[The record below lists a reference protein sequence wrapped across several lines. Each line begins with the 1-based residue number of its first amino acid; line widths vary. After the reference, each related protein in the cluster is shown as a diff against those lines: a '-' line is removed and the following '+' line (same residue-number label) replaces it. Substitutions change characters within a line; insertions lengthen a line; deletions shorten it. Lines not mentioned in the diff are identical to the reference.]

1 MTRQDDSVKKAPLI
15 TGAEQEKTAV
25 TTQKKRLDSS
35 MKISALRSA
44 AAKKIS
50 KILGFRNS

>member
-1 MTRQDDSVKKAPLI
+1 MTVSRKPPLI

-35 MKISALRSA
+35 MKISAQGSVA
-44 AAKKIS
+44 VEKTS
-50 KILGFRNS
+50 KMLGFRNS

>member
-1 MTRQDDSVKKAPLI
+1 MTVSRKPPLI

-25 TTQKKRLDSS
+25 TTQTKRLDSS
-35 MKISALRSA
+35 MKISALCSA

-50 KILGFRNS
+50 KMLGFRNS

>member
-1 MTRQDDSVKKAPLI
+1 MTVSRKPPLI

-35 MKISALRSA
+35 MKFFAQFSVAG
-44 AAKKIS
+44 KKIS
-50 KILGFRNS
+50 KMLGFRNS